1 MELRVVQAALRAAIE
16 SRSTTIGPFLVLIN
30 EGSANYFSNYAVPLD
45 GAAPT
50 ADDVSALVAYFREH
64 DRQPRLEYV
73 RPSPAVDAALVS
85 GGFDVA
91 ATLTLMALD
100 RLVPAPP
107 PPDGYRVE
115 QVTDEDTLRRA
126 IAAQHVAYGEQD
138 AEPDPAILLR
148 TISLGGVVAVVFW
161 ADEVVGAGIV
171 TPPRLGLVEI
181 AGIGVRPEHRR
192 HGVGRL
198 VTSALTEAALAA
210 GHRPFLQVEKD
221 EPARL
226 YRRIGYRV
234 IGEMADARLHP
245 TT

>member
-16 SRSTTIGPFLVLIN
+16 SRSTTVGPFLVLIN
-30 EGSANYFSNYAVPLD
+30 EGSANYYSNYAVPLD

-50 ADDVSALVAYFREH
+50 ADDVSSLVGYFSER
-64 DRQPRLEYV
+64 DRLPRLEYV
-73 RPSPAVDAALVS
+73 RPSPAVDAALVD

-100 RLVPAPP
+100 GFVPAPP
-107 PPDGYRVE
+107 PAEGYRVE
-115 QVTDEDTLRRA
+115 QVTDEDTLRKA
-126 IAAQHVAYGEQD
+126 TAAQHVAYGEPD

-148 TISLGGVVAVVFW
+148 TISRGGIVAAAFR
-161 ADEVVGAGIV
+161 ADEVVGAGIY
-171 TPPRLGLVEI
+171 TPPQLGLVEI

-198 VTSALTEAALAA
+198 VTSALTEAAVAA
-210 GHRPFLQVEKD
+210 GYRPFLQVEKD

-226 YRRIGYRV
+226 YQRIGYRV
-234 IGEMADARLHP
+234 IGEMADARLV
-245 TT
+245 